1 MTDNSNDNYKNS
13 QFVIKNLV
21 DYIGSCKETDINK
34 ENCVNYLYENSNYN
48 INEEELNNIF
58 DFTFGKKETI
68 NKQDAL
74 NKLSSLFQNEEN
86 KKKKKSKSSKNN
98 NNNFKGLVFP
108 KNKISIPTI
117 NIPSH
122 NIINKKEYK
131 NEIIFNSKNI
141 IRSQNK
147 KPLAADRI
155 MINKLNTPSNK
166 NNIFEKINSFKNEFF
181 NYKIPPSNNS
191 PTPLP
196 INIKPLV
203 YDIENK
209 SNSNNNNNDYDNNDK
224 KKYREEF
231 AIKDYN
237 LNDLNER
244 KEYINDIKGKLKN
257 FVHDRKERDNNFKD
271 DINVF
276 NNINEMI
283 EKIQSK
289 KKSKN

>member
-1 MTDNSNDNYKNS
+1 MTDKINDNYKNS

-21 DYIGSCKETDINK
+21 DYIDSCKEININK
-34 ENCVNYLYENSNYN
+34 ENCVNYLYESTNYN

-74 NKLSSLFQNEEN
+74 NKLSSLFQDEEN
-86 KKKKKSKSSKNN
+86 KKQKKSKISKSNN
-98 NNNFKGLVFP
+98 NNNVKGLVFP

-117 NIPSH
+117 SIPIH
-122 NIINKKEYK
+122 NINNKKEYK
-131 NEIIFNSKNI
+131 NEILFDNKNI
-141 IRSQNK
+141 IRTQNK

-155 MINKLNTPSNK
+155 MINKLNTPSN
-166 NNIFEKINSFKNEFF
+166 NNKIVDKINSFKNEFF
-181 NYKIPPSNNS
+181 AFKIPPSNNS

-203 YDIENK
+203 YENENK
-209 SNSNNNNNDYDNNDK
+209 SYNNDYENNNK

-237 LNDLNER
+237 LNDVKQR

-257 FVHDRKERDNNFKD
+257 FVNDRNERDYNFKD
-271 DINVF
+271 DINIF

-283 EKIQSK
+283 EKLKSK

>member
-1 MTDNSNDNYKNS
+1 MTDKINDNYKNS

-21 DYIGSCKETDINK
+21 DYIDSCKEININK
-34 ENCVNYLYENSNYN
+34 ENCVNYLYESTNYN

-74 NKLSSLFQNEEN
+74 NKLSSLFQDEEN
-86 KKKKKSKSSKNN
+86 KKQKKSKISKSNN
-98 NNNFKGLVFP
+98 NNNVKGLVFP

-117 NIPSH
+117 SIPIH
-122 NIINKKEYK
+122 NINNKKEYK
-131 NEIIFNSKNI
+131 NEILFDNKNI
-141 IRSQNK
+141 IRTQNK

-155 MINKLNTPSNK
+155 MINKLNTPSN
-166 NNIFEKINSFKNEFF
+166 NNKIVDKINSFKNEFF
-181 NYKIPPSNNS
+181 AFKIPPSNNS

-203 YDIENK
+203 YENENK
-209 SNSNNNNNDYDNNDK
+209 SYNNDYENNNK

-237 LNDLNER
+237 LNDVKQR

-257 FVHDRKERDNNFKD
+257 FVNDRNERDNNFKD
-271 DINVF
+271 DINIF

-283 EKIQSK
+283 EKLKSK

>member
-1 MTDNSNDNYKNS
+1 MTDKINDNYKNS

-21 DYIGSCKETDINK
+21 DYIDSCKEININK
-34 ENCVNYLYENSNYN
+34 ENCVNYLYESTNYN

-74 NKLSSLFQNEEN
+74 NKLSSLFQDEEN
-86 KKKKKSKSSKNN
+86 KKQKKSKISKSNN
-98 NNNFKGLVFP
+98 NNNVKGLVFP

-117 NIPSH
+117 SIPIH
-122 NIINKKEYK
+122 NINNKKEYK
-131 NEIIFNSKNI
+131 NEILFDNKNI
-141 IRSQNK
+141 IRTQNK

-155 MINKLNTPSNK
+155 MINKLNTPSN
-166 NNIFEKINSFKNEFF
+166 NNKIVDKINSFKNEFF
-181 NYKIPPSNNS
+181 AFKIPPSNNS

-203 YDIENK
+203 YENENK
-209 SNSNNNNNDYDNNDK
+209 SYNNDYENNDK

-237 LNDLNER
+237 LNDVKQR

-257 FVHDRKERDNNFKD
+257 FVNDRNERDNNFKD
-271 DINVF
+271 DINIF

-283 EKIQSK
+283 EKLKSK

>member
-1 MTDNSNDNYKNS
+1 MTDNVNDNYKNS

-21 DYIGSCKETDINK
+21 DYIDSCKEIDIDK
-34 ENCVNYLYENSNYN
+34 ESCVNYLYESTNYN

-86 KKKKKSKSSKNN
+86 KKQKKSKIPKSNN
-98 NNNFKGLVFP
+98 NNNNVKGIVFP

-117 NIPSH
+117 SIPLH
-122 NIINKKEYK
+122 NLNNKKEYK
-131 NEIIFNSKNI
+131 NEILFDNKNI
-141 IRSQNK
+141 IRTQNK

-155 MINKLNTPSNK
+155 MINKLKTPSN
-166 NNIFEKINSFKNEFF
+166 NNKIVDKINSFKNEFF
-181 NYKIPPSNNS
+181 AFKIPPSNNS

-203 YDIENK
+203 YENENK
-209 SNSNNNNNDYDNNDK
+209 SYTNDYENNDK

-237 LNDLNER
+237 LNDLKQR

-257 FVHDRKERDNNFKD
+257 FVHDRNERDNNFKD
-271 DINVF
+271 DINIF